1 MVSLSDQNE
10 RDVQPPNVTT
20 ACTENH
26 LIHSESLLGYTENH
40 LINSES
46 QLGYTTACT
55 GNHLIHSES
64 LLGYNLQRTPDPL

>member
-20 ACTENH
+20 TCTENH

-40 LINSES
+40 LI
-46 QLGYTTACT
+46 
-55 GNHLIHSES
+55 HSES
-64 LLGYNLQRTPDPL
+64 LLGYTFYTKTFVLNDQPPTESDGNDK

>member
-46 QLGYTTACT
+46 QLGYTE
-55 GNHLIHSES
+55 NHLIHSES